1 MKKRVFLVLVFAVLF
16 GFSALSEAGAMPMFW
31 GWSGGIEASPT
42 LAALLSLLPVPAA
55 LGQFY
60 AGSWRGGL
68 AFSFL
73 EVAEVATAVVVL
85 TYEGGAMMHGGVP
98 VQSWSTTGQV
108 VFFSA
113 LGGFVLTKF
122 VDAFIAAST
131 VDAINKKN
139 ADAKVSLVVRDHE
152 IGMSLAV
159 SL

>member
-1 MKKRVFLVLVFAVLF
+1 MKKRLFLVLTVAVLF
-16 GFSALSEAGAMPMFW
+16 GLLALSGAEAMPMFW
-31 GWSGGIEASPT
+31 GWPGGREASPT

-60 AGSWRGGL
+60 AGSWGAGL
-68 AFSFL
+68 AFSLL
-73 EVAEVATAVVVL
+73 EVAEVATAAVVFV
-85 TYEGGAMMHGGVP
+85 YEKGAMMYGGVP
-98 VQSWSTTGQV
+98 IQSWSATGQV

-122 VDAFIAAST
+122 VDAYIAAST
-131 VDAINKKN
+131 VDDVNRKS

-152 IGMSLAV
+152 VGVSLAF

>member
-1 MKKRVFLVLVFAVLF
+1 MKKRVFLILALAVLF
-16 GFSALSEAGAMPMFW
+16 GLFALSSAEAMPMFW
-31 GWSGGIEASPT
+31 GWPGDGEASPA
-42 LAALLSLLPVPAA
+42 LAALLSLMPVPAA

-60 AGSWRGGL
+60 AGDWGAGI

-73 EVAEVATAVVVL
+73 EVAEVVTAGAVFV
-85 TYEGGAMMHGGVP
+85 YQGGDMMYGGVP
-98 VQSWSTTGQV
+98 IRSWSTTGQV

-131 VDAINKKN
+131 VDAFNRRN

-152 IGMSLAV
+152 VGMSLA
-159 SL
+159 LRL